1 MLGSVWSRTAGRHA
15 SHVIPVRPAKRVSK
29 TESMAKASTTESMAK
44 ASRGFEPR
52 SLDSESRVLTVT
64 PRGQLCTCR
73 HGKLQG
79 LALNS
84 PHHHMQVDTSAV
96 DPTGGHGSSIPS
108 PAHSMPATC
117 MANRCLRGQHEWP
130 NTTCKST
137 HLLWTRPV
145 DMARQSHRLHI
156 PCQRHAW
163 PTAAFVENMGG
174 PMLP

>member
-1 MLGSVWSRTAGRHA
+1 
-15 SHVIPVRPAKRVSK
+15 
-29 TESMAKASTTESMAK
+29 
-44 ASRGFEPR
+44 
-52 SLDSESRVLTVT
+52 
-64 PRGQLCTCR
+64 LCTCR

-145 DMARQSHRLHI
+145 DMARQSHRLHT

-163 PTAAFVENMGG
+163 PTAAFVDNMSG
-174 PMLP
+174 PTPHASRHICCGPDRWTWLVNLIACTFHANDMHGQPLPSWRT